1 MPYCNPETNQVEE
14 LKIKSNKVTTERVE
28 KSAPVLA
35 ESPVAVDLDEETPE
49 DSQQEVR
56 AVLHLTS
63 TSLTHLYFAVGL
75 NRTLLK

>member
-35 ESPVAVDLDEETPE
+35 ESPAAVDLDEETPE
-49 DSQQEVR
+49 DSHQEVR
-56 AVLHLTS
+56 AVPHPAL
-63 TSLTHLYFAVGL
+63 TSLTHLHFAVDL
-75 NRTLLK
+75 NRILLR